1 MSDTN
6 KTKYF
11 YKEKELDDHKELDY
25 LDTELVHMNLNT
37 VDTFIVTAPFEYR
50 PDLISMKVFGD
61 YHYGW
66 LLCLHNDVLDPV
78 FHFEKGVS
86 VNIPSID
93 QYFRYFNR
101 NTYSR
106 PRNRR
111 V

>member
-11 YKEKELDDHKELDY
+11 YKEVELDEHKELDY
-25 LDTELVHMNLNT
+25 LDTEIVNINLET
-37 VDTFIVTAPFEYR
+37 ADVFVVTAPFEYR
-50 PDLISMKVFGD
+50 PDLISLKLFGD

-66 LLCLHNDVLDPV
+66 LLSLHNDVLDPV
-78 FHFEKGVS
+78 KYYTVGRRIDVP
-86 VNIPSID
+86 NID
-93 QYFRYFNR
+93 EYFRYFNE